1 MTSRVAPTRAALGRP
16 VGSGSSPGQLVRRP
30 SPKQPGIASRVAETC
45 WRFTLRRPGAVA
57 CSAMALALSSAFGW
71 NALMHQANRHPAPLF
86 GTKAPGTSS
95 DVQRRVEPAVA
106 PLPVPRPDAAALP
119 AVPDVPA
126 KANKNDPIG
135 AMIRSAEAGGKPDEP
150 RPDPARVT
158 SAQRALSKLGYGPL
172 KSDGVMGATTRQ
184 ALERFERDQNLP
196 VTGSLAGRTV
206 RQLSAQAGAAPD

>member
-1 MTSRVAPTRAALGRP
+1 MTSRAAPTRAALGRP
-16 VGSGSSPGQLVRRP
+16 VGPGQAVRRQA
-30 SPKQPGIASRVAETC
+30 PKQPGVARRVADRC
-45 WRFTLRRPGAVA
+45 WRFALRRPGAVA
-57 CSAMALALSSAFGW
+57 STAMALALSTAFGW

-86 GTKAPGTSS
+86 GAKPSGVAG
-95 DVQRRVEPAVA
+95 DAGRRVEPAVA

-119 AVPDVPA
+119 AIPDVPA
-126 KANKNDPIG
+126 KANRNDPIG
-135 AMIRSAEAGGKPDEP
+135 ALIRSADASARPDEP
-150 RPDPARVT
+150 RPDPVRVT